1 MEEFPAVFDSTFYPI
16 SLVSCVI
23 VVIFFKYLSPL
34 VSRMI
39 FPGLDTLSK
48 DKQIYWHT
56 CTCSTVHAFVVSAL
70 CIYTLLFEGYLKEDP
85 VWGHSSL
92 VKTSCAILVGYLA
105 ADSLF
110 ILRYYKQIGDWF
122 YILHHFASAFA
133 YYYVM
138 SYGVFVYF
146 ANFRLMAEFSTP
158 WVNNRWFLA
167 EMGKRSSKVY
177 FYNGCILTAVFF
189 FCRIFTLPQC
199 WYMIYSVYGTES
211 FNRAQHCR
219 YVLLFSCLLLDAL
232 NIKWFHRLLK
242 GVHKQLTQ
250 PDPNANIKVN
260 KEE

>member
-1 MEEFPAVFDSTFYPI
+1 MTEFPAEFDASYYPI

-23 VVIFFKYLSPL
+23 VVAFFKYVSPPLS
-34 VSRMI
+34 RKI
-39 FPGLDTLSK
+39 FPGLDNLPEN
-48 DKQIYWHT
+48 KQIYWHT
-56 CTCSTVHAFVVSAL
+56 CICSTVHAIIVSAL
-70 CIYTLLFEGYLKEDP
+70 CIYTLIFEAQLKEDP
-85 VWGHSSL
+85 IWGQSNL

-122 YILHHFASAFA
+122 YVLHHFASAFA

-138 SYGVFVYF
+138 SYGVYIYF

-158 WVNNRWFLA
+158 WVNNRWFLS
-167 EMGKRSSKVY
+167 EMGKKSSKVY
-177 FYNGCILTAVFF
+177 FYNGCILTAVFA

-199 WYMIYSVYGTES
+199 WYMIYSVYGTEP
-211 FNRAQHCR
+211 FNRTQGCR
-219 YVLLFSCLLLDAL
+219 YVLIVSCLLLDAL
-232 NIKWFHRLLK
+232 NIKWFYRLIK

-250 PDPNANIKVN
+250 KDANENVMVK